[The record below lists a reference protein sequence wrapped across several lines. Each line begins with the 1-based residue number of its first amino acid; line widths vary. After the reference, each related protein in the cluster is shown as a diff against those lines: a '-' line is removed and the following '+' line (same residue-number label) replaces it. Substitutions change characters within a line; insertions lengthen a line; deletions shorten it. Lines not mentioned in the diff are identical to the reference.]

1 MKKIHLLLKN
11 SFLDE
16 ISITSPCILREKNHM
31 VTSECKE
38 EVYVT
43 LGGMISCRVVTSLQQ
58 HQVIEREDISVD
70 STISAMV

>member
-1 MKKIHLLLKN
+1 
-11 SFLDE
+11 
-16 ISITSPCILREKNHM
+16 M